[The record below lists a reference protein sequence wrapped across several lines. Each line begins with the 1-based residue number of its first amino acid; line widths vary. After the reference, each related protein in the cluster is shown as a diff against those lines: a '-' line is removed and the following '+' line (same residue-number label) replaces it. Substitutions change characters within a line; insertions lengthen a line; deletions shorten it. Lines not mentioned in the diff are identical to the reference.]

1 VYLWGVTP
9 DSPSVSKS
17 HLPVPFRER
26 GKDISR
32 LEGFSDCAFGFAVTL
47 LIVSL
52 DVPSKFS
59 VLLDLL
65 RGFPTFAVSFAIIAG
80 IWYAQYRFFRRYGVE
95 DTVTVVLT
103 LTLLFVVLFYV
114 YPLKFVFR
122 LAFNASPDAIAHS
135 DVPLLFTIYGLGF
148 TAVWV
153 VLGLLY
159 VNAYRQRRTLE
170 LTPWETFVTRIS
182 AIQHFSNSAFGL
194 LSAALSFLLP
204 EPFTAPVAGFVYF
217 LIFIPQ
223 VAFGRV
229 RRRARHHYLAET
241 AP

>member
-1 VYLWGVTP
+1 MPGG
-9 DSPSVSKS
+9 PSADVSKS
-17 HLPVPFRER
+17 RLPAPFRER

-32 LEGFSDCAFGFAVTL
+32 LEGFSDCAFGFAITL
-47 LIVSL
+47 LVVSL
-52 DVPSKFS
+52 DVPSRFS

-65 RGFPTFAVSFAIIAG
+65 RGLPTFAVSFAIIAG
-80 IWYAQYRFFRRYGVE
+80 IWFAQYRFFRRYGVE
-95 DTVTVVLT
+95 DTVTVLLT

-122 LAFNASPDAIAHS
+122 LAFNPSPGAIADR

-170 LTPWETFVTRIS
+170 LTSWETFVTRAS
-182 AIQHFSNSAFGL
+182 AIQHLSISAFGL
-194 LSAALSFLLP
+194 LSAAVSFLVP
-204 EPFTAPVAGFVYF
+204 APFTAPAAGCAYF

-223 VAFGRV
+223 VVFRRV
-229 RRRARHHYLAET
+229 RDRARRHFPPEPAS
-241 AP
+241 

>member
-1 VYLWGVTP
+1 MPHGPGAEVTEP
-9 DSPSVSKS
+9 A
-17 HLPVPFRER
+17 LPAAFRER
-26 GKDISR
+26 GRDISR
-32 LEGFSDCAFGFAVTL
+32 LEGFSDCAFGFAITL
-47 LIVSL
+47 LVVSL
-52 DVPSKFS
+52 DVPTRFS
-59 VLLDLL
+59 ALLDLL
-65 RGFPTFAVSFAIIAG
+65 RGFPSFAVSFAVIAG

-122 LAFNASPDAIAHS
+122 LAFSASPGAIADR

-159 VNAYRQRRTLE
+159 VNAYRQRHKLE
-170 LTPWETFVTRIS
+170 LTSWESYVTRLSAVQLLSIS
-182 AIQHFSNSAFGL
+182 VFGL
-194 LSAALSFLLP
+194 LSAALSYLVP
-204 EPFTAPVAGFVYF
+204 APFTAPVAGFAYF

-223 VAFGRV
+223 VVFGRF
-229 RRRARHHYLAET
+229 RSRARLRFPAEPV
-241 AP
+241 A

>member
-1 VYLWGVTP
+1 MP
-9 DSPSVSKS
+9 DSPSTGVSSS
-17 HLPVPFRER
+17 HAPAPFRER

-32 LEGFSDCAFGFAVTL
+32 LEGLSDCAFGFAITL

-52 DVPSKFS
+52 DVPSRFS

-80 IWYAQYRFFRRYGVE
+80 IWFAQYRFFRRYGAQ

-122 LAFNASPDAIAHS
+122 LAFNGSPGAIADS

-170 LTPWETFVTRIS
+170 LTPWETFLTRTS
-182 AIQHFSNSAFGL
+182 AIQHLSISAFGL
-194 LSAALSFLLP
+194 FSAALSFVVP
-204 EPFTAPVAGFVYF
+204 EPFTAPVAGCAYF
-217 LIFIPQ
+217 LIFVPQ
-223 VAFGRV
+223 AVFGRI
-229 RRRARHHYLAET
+229 RSRARHHFAPQT
-241 AP
+241 AA